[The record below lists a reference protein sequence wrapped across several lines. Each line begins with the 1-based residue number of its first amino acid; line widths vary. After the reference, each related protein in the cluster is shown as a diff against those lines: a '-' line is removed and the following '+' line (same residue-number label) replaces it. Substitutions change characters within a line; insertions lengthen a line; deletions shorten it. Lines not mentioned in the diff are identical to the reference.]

1 MSSIRIKET
10 PPTKAGLGTKL
21 FRAGFILV
29 VLLLALY
36 FVVSSSW
43 FLKSVV
49 MPRVGAAL
57 NSKLIVGDITLR
69 PFAELTIDQIKL
81 TPNGAET
88 LFTAKKITAKYSL
101 LAIIRGNLKVDE
113 VIVDSPVVTI
123 VQNANGGSN
132 LDALSAGNKS
142 EAQPQPAAKSGG
154 SAPRLNIK
162 SVAVRNAS
170 FRQTKVG
177 PNNEQ
182 TITEVANVNLNLSN
196 LKNGEAGKLSL
207 SAALALDQAT
217 AASVSVA
224 NLQALLN
231 VEFAFNL
238 LDDLKP
244 GPTQGVVSFSVGRA
258 TGELAELG
266 GLIAKLDCETTATEV
281 KKLALKFNKGETALG
296 EVRIS
301 GPFDTSKLEGRLKME
316 ILAID
321 RRVLNLVGAASGIDF
336 GSTAIN
342 GVTDISVTQGGRMI
356 SPVGRLDVTKLQVI
370 QQGRTSPTLD
380 FSCAYD
386 LTFDRGGNSLLLK
399 ALNLSGAQNAA
410 PVLKGALN
418 SPMVIPFGDAV
429 NAADGQLD
437 LSWGELNLAD
447 WRGFMPDLD
456 LGGAISGHAKV
467 LSRSSGQQLI
477 VEIENN
483 VKSLHVKAGADP
495 ISVGSIAFKGDVA
508 VIGKVKTVKGTLGV
522 NELKLAAA
530 GGAPLQVALG
540 LDVGMTNQLV
550 ALRNCSLQLTPTAR
564 ATNALT
570 LSGQVDLT
578 KPAAITGSLKL
589 AADALDFTDYYDL
602 FAGKPSAAKP
612 AAPATSASNAPAKGA
627 NAEPDAVT
635 LPLANFTAE
644 ASINRLYLHE
654 IDAAKFQTTVLLD
667 HSHVLLKPFQLSLNQ
682 APVSA
687 SADLDLSKLGWKYD
701 VAFSADG
708 IPVEP
713 LANTFSPTYRGQAK
727 GTLLANAS
735 IKGAGVTGVNMRS
748 NLIGK
753 VDFSFTNANIQLAGP
768 KLKAVLTPI
777 ALALNVPDIL
787 RSPLDYVTAG
797 IVAGDGKIT
806 IANCILQSPT
816 FQASSVGAIPIADVL
831 NDSPLKQPVDVS
843 LSRSVAKSIGYASAS
858 TEAAYV
864 TLPNFVQLT
873 GTLGNPEP
881 KIDKTKLAGV
891 AAVGIGSA
899 LLKNVGGDAGQ
910 KAGGALNTLGELLGG
925 KPAATN
931 APAAG
936 TNNVATNQPAKPN
949 LFNTL
954 RGLTK

>member
-1 MSSIRIKET
+1 MSTIRIKET
-10 PPTKAGLGTKL
+10 PPAKASLATKL

-29 VLLLALY
+29 VLILALY

-49 MPRVGAAL
+49 IPRVGAAL

-88 LFTAKKITAKYSL
+88 LFTAKKINAKYSL
-101 LAIIRGNLKVDE
+101 LAILRGNLTVED
-113 VIVDSPVVTI
+113 VTVDSPIVTI
-123 VQNANGGSN
+123 VQHAKGGSN
-132 LDALSAGNKS
+132 LDVLSAGEKS
-142 EAQPQPAAKSGG
+142 NPQPAAKSSG

-162 SVAVRNAS
+162 SVAVRNAA
-170 FRQTKVG
+170 FRQTKIG

-182 TITEVANVNLNLSN
+182 TTTEIANVNLSLTN
-196 LKNGEAGKLSL
+196 LKNGATGKLNL

-231 VEFAFNL
+231 AEFAFNL

-258 TGELAELG
+258 TGEFAELG

-281 KKLALKFNKGETALG
+281 KKLSLKFNKGETALG
-296 EVRIS
+296 EARIS
-301 GPFDTSKLEGRLKME
+301 GPLDTAKLEGRLKLE

-336 GSTAIN
+336 GTTAIN
-342 GVTDISVTQGGRMI
+342 GVTDIAIAQGGRMI

-386 LTFDRGGNSLLLK
+386 LTFDRAGNSLLLK
-399 ALNLSGAQNAA
+399 ALTLSGAQNAS
-410 PVLKGALN
+410 PILKGTLN
-418 SPMVIPFGDAV
+418 NPMVIPFGDAV

-437 LSWGELNLAD
+437 VSWGELNLAD
-447 WRGFMPDLD
+447 WRAFVPNLD

-467 LSRSSGQQLI
+467 LSRSSGKQLS
-477 VEIENN
+477 VEVENN
-483 VKSLHVKAGADP
+483 VKRLHLKAGADP
-495 ISVGSIAFKGDVA
+495 ISVGSIDFKGEVA
-508 VIGKVKTVKGTLGV
+508 IIGPVKTVKGALGV
-522 NELKLAAA
+522 TELKLAAA
-530 GGAPLQVALG
+530 GGTPLQVALG
-540 LDVGMTNQLV
+540 LDVAMTNQLL

-578 KPAAITGSLKL
+578 KSDAITGSLKL
-589 AADALDFTDYYDL
+589 AADALDLSDYYDL
-602 FAGKPSAAKP
+602 FAGKSASDKPVAPAAKAP
-612 AAPATSASNAPAKGA
+612 GAAT
-627 NAEPDAVT
+627 NAEPDAAM

-654 IDAAKFQTTVLLD
+654 VEAEKFQTTVLLD
-667 HSHVLLKPFQLSLNQ
+667 RSHVLLKPFQLTLNQ
-682 APVSA
+682 APVA
-687 SADLDLSKLGWKYD
+687 ATADLDLSKPGWKYD

-708 IPVEP
+708 IPIEP

-727 GTLLANAS
+727 GTLLASATL
-735 IKGAGVTGVNMRS
+735 KGAGVTGVNLRS
-748 NLIGK
+748 NLVGK

-777 ALALNVPDIL
+777 ALALNTPDLL

-797 IVAGDGKIT
+797 IVAGDGKIS

-816 FQASSVGAIPIADVL
+816 FQASSTGAIPIANVL
-831 NDSPLKQPVDVS
+831 NDSPLKQPVDIS
-843 LSRSVAKSIGYASAS
+843 LSRSVAKSIGYANAS

-873 GTLGNPEP
+873 GTLGNPDA
-881 KIDKTKLAGV
+881 KIDKTKLAGM

-925 KPAATN
+925 KPATTN

-936 TNNVATNQPAKPN
+936 TNTVATNQPAKPN